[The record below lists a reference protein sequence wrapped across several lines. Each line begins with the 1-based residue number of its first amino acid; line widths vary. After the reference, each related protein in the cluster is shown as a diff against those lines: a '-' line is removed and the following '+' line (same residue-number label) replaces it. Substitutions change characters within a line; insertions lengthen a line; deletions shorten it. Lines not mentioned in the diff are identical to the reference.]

1 MVKDVV
7 GIKVLYWFKLLI
19 NVLKLVFVVFVLLC
33 VNKVCVL
40 N

>member
-19 NVLKLVFVVFVLLC
+19 NVLKLVFVVFVLVC
-33 VNKVCVL
+33 VSKVCVL